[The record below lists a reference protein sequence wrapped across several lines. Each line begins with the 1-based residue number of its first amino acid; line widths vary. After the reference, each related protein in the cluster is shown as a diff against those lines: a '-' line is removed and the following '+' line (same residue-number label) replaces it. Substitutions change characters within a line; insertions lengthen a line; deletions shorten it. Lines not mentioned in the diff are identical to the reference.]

1 MNYQIGLKAPIIV
14 SLLASAAIPGLLFFK
29 TADLYFPIYIFL
41 IITHF
46 FYTLSILTI
55 TRLKVPNILVNA
67 LLILGLLSLTEI
79 VLSLFSIPL
88 SYTVFLYDYSGFS
101 LLLPYVGSEL
111 AFAILIAFYTLIGRH
126 SPVLAVALF
135 TLIGLAPP
143 PSTIDEKP
151 PGASLRV
158 AIVQT
163 VLPQRITSY
172 PGISD
177 GLGYWKTRLIEA
189 LQKANAQ
196 NVDIIMLPESA
207 MPGFHPQQTPVIK
220 EILGA
225 TQGTSLIAHR
235 YVDIVAGKGISSQA
249 GYWSPDGPLEDIHEK
264 QSPLP
269 IAEKFIVP
277 GENANFDHQGILIS
291 PFICSES
298 LDVYQIRRRLS
309 YTDIGMVLANEA
321 EIKHTYLPELHLI
334 SERIRARESGIP
346 ILRASNFRLSAY
358 IDSKGEVELESSD
371 SRWENLYATV
381 SLSDHSFFSR
391 TYIFQH
397 VFILIGTLFL
407 FSSNK
412 KIINFTH
419 SKTIYILIIT
429 CIIRINFSYGYEK
442 NSSDPPEMLSEL
454 YLDDLFP
461 VRQLGV
467 TDEFDMEQVTP
478 YIDLTHIHIKDVP
491 FTRGVGIVHTV
502 RGTLYIMER
511 SGDQYTTLSGN
522 GFSKI
527 SKERLEEI
535 SLSDVLWYAY
545 EI

>member
-1 MNYQIGLKAPIIV
+1 M
-14 SLLASAAIPGLLFFK
+14 
-29 TADLYFPIYIFL
+29 
-41 IITHF
+41 
-46 FYTLSILTI
+46 
-55 TRLKVPNILVNA
+55 VNA

-88 SYTVFLYDYSGFS
+88 SYTIFLYDYSGFS

-111 AFAILIAFYTLIGRH
+111 AFAIVIAFFTLIGRH
-126 SPVLAVALF
+126 SPVFAVVLF
-135 TLIGLAPP
+135 TLIGLTPT
-143 PSTIDEKP
+143 PSTTDEKT
-151 PGASLRV
+151 PGASLKV

-177 GLGYWKTRLIEA
+177 GLGYWKSQLIEA
-189 LQKANAQ
+189 LKKANAQ

-225 TQGTSLIAHR
+225 TRGTSLIAHR
-235 YVDIVAGKGISSQA
+235 YVDIAAGKGMSSQA
-249 GYWSPDGPLEDIHEK
+249 GYWSPDGTLENVHEK

-269 IAEKFIVP
+269 IAEKLIVP
-277 GENANFDHQGILIS
+277 GENANFDHQGILVS

-298 LDVYQIRRRLS
+298 LNVYKIRQRLS
-309 YTDIGMVLANEA
+309 HTNIGMVLANEA

-334 SERIRARESGIP
+334 SDRIRARESGIP

-358 IDSKGEVELESSD
+358 IDSKGDAALKSSNG
-371 SRWENLYATV
+371 RWENLYATV

-391 TYIFQH
+391 TYIWQH
-397 VFILIGTLFL
+397 VIILIGTLFL

-412 KIINFTH
+412 KIIIFTP
-419 SKTIYILIIT
+419 SNAIYILILF
-429 CIIRINFSYGYEK
+429 CIIRVHFSYGYERI
-442 NSSDPPEMLSEL
+442 SSDPPEMLSGL

-478 YIDLTHIHIKDVP
+478 YVDLTHIHIRDVP
-491 FTRGVGIVHTV
+491 VTRGIGIVSTV
-502 RGTLYIMER
+502 RGKLFIMER
-511 SGDQYTTLSGN
+511 TGDQYTTLSDN

-545 EI
+545 KI